1 MSNYDEPILIVGIKH
16 MSEDHL
22 SDPYIPSCIN
32 STIRERF
39 ALALYVHR
47 RRHVYVGV
55 CSNGNLRICV
65 RIVHDT
71 SSRRDLRAIYV
82 YEREAKRTRKRV
94 CTCVCECVCGRASG
108 NGRYEGRE
116 RGKSDKGR
124 GYVEEVEEEYR
135 DRGTKGQGKD

>member
-82 YEREAKRTRKRV
+82 YEREAKRTRKRMHMRV
-94 CTCVCECVCGRASG
+94 RVRVRKSEWKRTIRGESGERAI
-108 NGRYEGRE
+108 R
-116 RGKSDKGR
+116 GR

>member
-1 MSNYDEPILIVGIKH
+1 M
-16 MSEDHL
+16 
-22 SDPYIPSCIN
+22 
-32 STIRERF
+32 
-39 ALALYVHR
+39 
-47 RRHVYVGV
+47 
-55 CSNGNLRICV
+55 

-71 SSRRDLRAIYV
+71 SSRRDLRPIYV